1 MSAVNGAMS
10 NTDAKSVTRPAQKP
24 TRWMGEILLA
34 QPLSTVWLALL
45 SVTIS
50 VTVATALFT
59 VSYTRKERV
68 TGQLVLDKGLVK
80 IYTPPISGIVTKKLV
95 KEGDS
100 VSAGQALFIVSTE
113 RVSSARGNTQ
123 AEILRKIDERKSHIR
138 QERDKQKQVLLRDE
152 LTLGQRLVFLKQ
164 EINLLAQEIDTIGQ
178 RLRLNKATL
187 ARNKEL
193 LKQEY
198 VSAARVDEFE
208 QDVLDQQLKQQVAE
222 RNLSMM
228 RKEQNQLQSD
238 LANLPLTA
246 QNKMS
251 EFDRLI
257 LALEQET
264 TDSESRRELV
274 INAPQAGQ
282 ITTILA
288 EVGQTTHTD
297 RPMAS
302 LIPNDAKLLANLY
315 LPSRAYGFI
324 EKNLTVLLRYP
335 AYPYQKFGQYSGKV
349 KEVGRTALTA
359 GDLTAVGQTR
369 NEQLYR
375 VLVNLES
382 QSIQAYG
389 KPIDLQEGT
398 QVEADIL
405 IDKRKLYEWV
415 LEPLYSITGKL

>member
-1 MSAVNGAMS
+1 MSLTSNSAASTAV
-10 NTDAKSVTRPAQKP
+10 KPFRHPAQKP

-34 QPLSTVWLALL
+34 QPLSTVWLAWL
-45 SVTIS
+45 SVLIS
-50 VTVATALFT
+50 ATVATALFT

-68 TGQLVLDKGLVK
+68 TGQLTLDKGLVK
-80 IYTPPISGIVTKKLV
+80 IYTPPISGIVTKKLIQ
-95 KEGDS
+95 EGDK
-100 VSAGQALFIVSTE
+100 VVPGQALFAISID
-113 RVSSARGNTQ
+113 RVSSSRGDTQ
-123 AEILRKIDERKSHIR
+123 AEILRKIDERKKHI
-138 QERDKQKQVLLRDE
+138 QDERDKQMQILQRDE

-164 EINLLAQEIDTIGQ
+164 EINMLTQEIATMGQ
-178 RLRLNKATL
+178 RLRLNKGTL

-208 QDVLDQQLKQQVAE
+208 QEVLDQQLKQQVAE
-222 RNLSMM
+222 RNLSMIL
-228 RKEQNQLQSD
+228 KEQNQVQSD
-238 LANLPLTA
+238 LANLPLTM
-246 QNKMS
+246 QNKRS

-282 ITTILA
+282 VTTILV
-288 EVGQTTHTD
+288 EVGQTTQPD
-297 RPMAS
+297 KPLAS
-302 LIPNDAKLLANLY
+302 LLPNNAKLLATLY

-324 EKNLTVLLRYP
+324 EKNLIVLLRYP

-349 KEVGRTALTA
+349 LEVGRSALTA
-359 GDLTAVGQTR
+359 DELAATGQTR
-369 NEQLYR
+369 TEQLYR
-375 VLVNLES
+375 VLVSLEN

-389 KPIDLQEGT
+389 RPIKLQDGT

-405 IDKRKLYEWV
+405 IDTRKLYEWA
-415 LEPLYSITGKL
+415 LEPLYSVTGKF